1 MKKVFFIAVLIAST
15 SFLFKAQAQLR
26 KIPAEVTNAF
36 SEKYAD
42 AKNVE
47 WKDKLSY
54 FAAAFEWKGD
64 KYEAHFNK
72 KGEWQST
79 EKELQVSDLPSTVKD
94 GFDKS
99 KYADWET
106 KSVYRI
112 DLPEDQVNYRIHVA
126 KSTVQKKILLFNAEG
141 KLLKDNLTL

>member
-1 MKKVFFIAVLIAST
+1 MKKIFSLVLLMSALAFT
-15 SFLFKAQAQLR
+15 YKAGAQIR

-54 FAAAFEWKGD
+54 FASSFEWKGD

-72 KGEWQST
+72 KGEWLNT
-79 EKELQVSDLPSTVKD
+79 EKELQVSDLPSVVKD

-99 KYADWET
+99 KYTDWET

-112 DLPEDQVNYRIHVA
+112 DLPEDQVNYRVHVA
-126 KSTVQKKILLFNAEG
+126 KSSVQKKILLFNAEG